1 MTKSQ
6 FDALQ
11 SQLGER
17 GRGVGL
23 GRHSGGGGGLGQEV
37 MSRDGNKNMY
47 LTISILNF
55 CGKH

>member
-23 GRHSGGGGGLGQEV
+23 GRHSGGGGGLGQEI
-37 MSRDGNKNMY
+37 MNRDGNKNIY
-47 LTISILNF
+47 LTIYILNF
-55 CGKH
+55 GGKR